1 MTVHRCRLLLLLFFM
16 TLSVITVA
24 SLMRSMKRTDGF
36 FVPSASET
44 KAAQAMFASA
54 MVSGNQK
61 AISEQS
67 LGLGLVATRLFDPGV
82 DGIALSESV
91 DDCQGRGA
99 YLLRKEGQTIPVA
112 ITAPHRGAD
121 RHTGTIAQLLFT
133 EHPVAAAAWNS
144 APRNPNEL
152 CSFGGDIA
160 HEPTHYLTAFSLAF
174 ARQYPGGRVVQLH
187 GFDSIGRESS
197 AARSADFI
205 ISDGSNWPSPRLLDL
220 ADCITI
226 AFPERRVAVY
236 PIDTKELGATTN
248 SQGKALRDAGF
259 TGFAHIEMTAD
270 LRNVLAIDA
279 EKRTRLAQCLTAGLL

>member
-36 FVPSASET
+36 FVPSARET

-54 MVSGNQK
+54 MVNGNQK
-61 AISEQS
+61 GISEKS
-67 LGLGLVATRLFDPGV
+67 LGLGLVAARLSEPGV
-82 DGIALSESV
+82 AGFALSEPV
-91 DDCQGRGA
+91 DDCQGRGV
-99 YLLRKEGQTIPVA
+99 YLFRTMAKTVPVA

-121 RHTGTIAQLLFT
+121 RHTGTIARLLFT
-133 EHPVAAAAWNS
+133 EYPIAAAAWNS

-152 CSFGGDIA
+152 CPFGGDIA
-160 HEPTHYLTAFSLAF
+160 HEPTHYLTAFSRAF
-174 ARQYPGGRVVQLH
+174 AKQYPAGRVVQLH
-187 GFDSIGRESS
+187 GFDGIGRDHMV
-197 AARSADFI
+197 ARGADFI
-205 ISDGSNWPSPRLLDL
+205 ISDGSNRPSPRLLDL
-220 ADCITI
+220 ADCLTV

-259 TGFAHIEMTAD
+259 TGFAHIEMAAD
-270 LRNVLAIDA
+270 LRNSLAMDA
-279 EKRTRLAQCLTAGLL
+279 AQRALLSRCLGVGLP